1 MENRIYRTYEF
12 DKFCFLNGNRDIDQ
26 FKVAQLAAEIQQHG
40 QLMPIMVNSEY
51 QVIDGQH
58 RLSACKKLGVPV
70 QYFVRDNAN
79 IETAANVNIAGS
91 NWKQRD
97 WIKKHAKDG
106 KEDYAELLDWI
117 DLCKSHG
124 LQEGS
129 AIFLAQNTSTNATYS
144 MYSDGVVRTNETRFK
159 KAKKIYSVGSA
170 IRLGLWQF
178 GDRYLAYSL
187 LDGVLMFRQFKF
199 YSKKSFVVAIIRVSR
214 IRDFDIKVLHRQ
226 ALKIPRHFTHQSSS
240 DDFLRMF
247 EDVYNYGR
255 PQKNRL
261 AIVNNPE
268 LKKIWPTLNP
278 AAQDGGTKC
287 QDTSKRPITTKNTL
301 TTNEQKGIL

>member
-12 DKFCFLNGNRDIDQ
+12 DKFRFLNGNRDVDQ

-51 QVIDGQH
+51 EVIDGQH

-91 NWKQRD
+91 NWRQRD

-117 DLCKSHG
+117 DLCESHG
-124 LQEGS
+124 LKEGA
-129 AIFLAQNTSTNATYS
+129 AIYLAQNNSTNLNYS
-144 MYSDGVVRTNETRFK
+144 MYSDGVMRTNDHK
-159 KAKKIYSVGSA
+159 VINAKKVYPVGSA
-170 IRLGLWQF
+170 IRIGLWQF

-187 LDGVLMFRQFKF
+187 LEGVLLFQQFNF
-199 YSKKSFVVAIIRVSR
+199 YSKKSFVSAIIRVSR
-214 IRDFDIKVLHRQ
+214 ISDFEVKVLHRQ
-226 ALKIPRHFTHQSSS
+226 ALKRPRHFTNQSSIN
-240 DDFLRMF
+240 DFLRMF

-255 PQKNRL
+255 YQKNRL

-268 LKKIWPTLNP
+268 LRK
-278 AAQDGGTKC
+278 
-287 QDTSKRPITTKNTL
+287 S
-301 TTNEQKGIL
+301 